1 MENSF
6 KVEPNIP
13 LPNIP
18 RGAQPSPARYPWAE
32 MKIGDSFFIP
42 LLNKTLINVRGGL
55 QIDLKKYYLQEGVK
69 IKITTRSIDNG
80 LRVWRIK

>member
-1 MENSF
+1 MAADF
-6 KVEPNIP
+6 IIEPNVP

-18 RGAQPSPARYPWAE
+18 RGAPSSPIRYPWTD

-42 LLNKTLINVRGGL
+42 LVGKTLISIRSGL
-55 QIDLKKYYLQEGVK
+55 QIDLKKYCTQTGVK

-80 LRVWRIK
+80 IRVWRIK